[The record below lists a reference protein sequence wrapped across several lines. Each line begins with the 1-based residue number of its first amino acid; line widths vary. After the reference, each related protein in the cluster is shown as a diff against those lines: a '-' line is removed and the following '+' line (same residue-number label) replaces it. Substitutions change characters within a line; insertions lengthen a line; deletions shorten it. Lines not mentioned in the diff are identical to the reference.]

1 MFGSD
6 HASKMASVAKS
17 ERESFNLGGDLSLA
31 LVRRILIRTEH
42 RLDLGLDECVQIS
55 KELVMEEP
63 LRSAVSVMFCFQ
75 EGYDR
80 TASILAWASYIA
92 SLHVIAREAFRGMA
106 SLSEPQVPS
115 REQVERVKS
124 FIDQEIDE
132 DSGELPILM
141 EKLKNSIRTS
151 EAMTE
156 N

>member
-6 HASKMASVAKS
+6 HANKMASVVKG
-17 ERESFNLGGDLSLA
+17 ERENFNLGGDLSLA

-63 LRSAVSVMFCFQ
+63 LRSAVAVIFCFR

-80 TASILAWASYIA
+80 TAAILAWASYIA
-92 SLHVIAREAFRGMA
+92 SLHVISREAFRGMA
-106 SLSEPQVPS
+106 SLSEPQAPS

-141 EKLKNSIRTS
+141 EKLKNSLRVC
-151 EAMTE
+151 EGMTE